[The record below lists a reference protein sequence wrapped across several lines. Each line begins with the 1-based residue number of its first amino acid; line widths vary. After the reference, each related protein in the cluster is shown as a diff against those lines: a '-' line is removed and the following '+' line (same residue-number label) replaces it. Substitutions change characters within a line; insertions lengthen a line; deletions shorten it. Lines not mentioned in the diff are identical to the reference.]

1 MLALTG
7 AAQTRAGTSPATRLD
22 TSPVFRRCALMRVAP
37 NDTLLTQ
44 MAATKRYAMVLVAL
58 LGSMAIPVLA
68 QAQTPRASSAKIQF
82 DKGQTFF
89 DMGQYERAIHE
100 FEIGYRLQPLPLFLF
115 DIANVARVAG
125 LNDKAIEYFRKYL
138 QATQGAD
145 EADAPERGEARRR
158 LAELKSQPGGHGG
171 KPNAAKRADVHRLV
185 DEMDAALDAPE
196 KTAAPAPATTTEPA
210 PAAAAPVLVAAPA
223 PVSEKPATPVYKKWW
238 LWTIVGVV
246 AVGAG
251 VGLGVGLTASKPY
264 TYPNLKTSLGS
275 FRF

>member
-1 MLALTG
+1 M
-7 AAQTRAGTSPATRLD
+7 AGTKLRD
-22 TSPVFRRCALMRVAP
+22 GI
-37 NDTLLTQ
+37 
-44 MAATKRYAMVLVAL
+44 VLVAL

-68 QAQTPRASSAKIQF
+68 RAQTPRASSAKIQF

-125 LNDKAIEYFRKYL
+125 LNEKAIEYFRKYL

-145 EADAPERGEARRR
+145 DADAPERGEARRR
-158 LAELKSQPGGHGG
+158 LAELKSQPSGHGG

-196 KTAAPAPATTTEPA
+196 KTAAPPPATTTEPA
-210 PAAAAPVLVAAPA
+210 PTAVPAPALAATPA
-223 PVSEKPATPVYKKWW
+223 PVAENKPTPVYKKWW

>member
-1 MLALTG
+1 
-7 AAQTRAGTSPATRLD
+7 
-22 TSPVFRRCALMRVAP
+22 MRSAP
-37 NDTLLTQ
+37 DDTLLAL
-44 MAATKRYAMVLVAL
+44 MPGTKVRYAIVLAAL
-58 LGSMAIPVLA
+58 LGSASAARA
-68 QAQTPRASSAKIQF
+68 QAPRASSAKIQF

-158 LAELKSQPGGHGG
+158 LAALKSQPAGHGG

-185 DEMDAALDAPE
+185 DEMDAAL
-196 KTAAPAPATTTEPA
+196 
-210 PAAAAPVLVAAPA
+210 
-223 PVSEKPATPVYKKWW
+223 
-238 LWTIVGVV
+238 
-246 AVGAG
+246 
-251 VGLGVGLTASKPY
+251 
-264 TYPNLKTSLGS
+264 
-275 FRF
+275 

>member
-1 MLALTG
+1 MAI
-7 AAQTRAGTSPATRLD
+7 ASPAR
-22 TSPVFRRCALMRVAP
+22 
-37 NDTLLTQ
+37 
-44 MAATKRYAMVLVAL
+44 
-58 LGSMAIPVLA
+58 
-68 QAQTPRASSAKIQF
+68 AQTPRASSAKIQF

-158 LAELKSQPGGHGG
+158 LAELKSQPAAHGG

-196 KTAAPAPATTTEPA
+196 KTA
-210 PAAAAPVLVAAPA
+210 
-223 PVSEKPATPVYKKWW
+223 
-238 LWTIVGVV
+238 
-246 AVGAG
+246 
-251 VGLGVGLTASKPY
+251 
-264 TYPNLKTSLGS
+264 
-275 FRF
+275 

>member
-1 MLALTG
+1 M
-7 AAQTRAGTSPATRLD
+7 AGTQ
-22 TSPVFRRCALMRVAP
+22 V
-37 NDTLLTQ
+37 
-44 MAATKRYAMVLVAL
+44 RYAMVLVAL
-58 LGSMAIPVLA
+58 LGSAPLA
-68 QAQTPRASSAKIQF
+68 VAQTPRASSAKIQF

-138 QATQGAD
+138 QATAGAD
-145 EADAPERGEARRR
+145 DTEAPERTEARRR
-158 LAELKSQPGGHGG
+158 LAELKSTPGAHSG

-185 DEMDAALDAPE
+185 DEMDAALDAPP
-196 KTAAPAPATTTEPA
+196 APAPAPATTEAPA
-210 PAAAAPVLVAAPA
+210 PAAAPVLVAAPA
-223 PVSEKPATPVYKKWW
+223 PARPERAATPVYKKWW

-246 AVGAG
+246 VVGAG
-251 VGLGVGLTASKPY
+251 VGLGLGLSQPY
-264 TYPNLKTSLGS
+264 SYPGLKTSLGS